1 MKPLR
6 PHYLQ
11 FTLGVALVLTSQ
23 WHAAAQT
30 NTAQNAADR
39 AAPAALAA
47 ADQPERVPYVRQ
59 TESERFRYYLQHMF
73 SPESVLRAGAA
84 AGINQAMNSPWE
96 WGQGGIGYGRR
107 FASAYGEHI
116 IQSTSMYGLGT
127 VLHEDNRYFL
137 SGETG
142 FGPRLKYALLST
154 MMGRHDD
161 GSRHFSFSQVAS
173 YGIAA
178 GVSRV
183 WQPPSTSGPGSFAGS
198 FAVGIAAEAG
208 FNVVREFF
216 PSILHARPPVAL
228 SQAYAH

>member
-6 PHYLQ
+6 RHSLQ
-11 FTLGVALVLTSQ
+11 FTLCVAFVLASQ

-30 NTAQNAADR
+30 NAAQSTADR

-47 ADQPERVPYVRQ
+47 ADQPERVPYVGQ
-59 TESERFRYYLQHMF
+59 TQNERFRYYLQHMF

-84 AGINQAMNSPWE
+84 AGINQAMNAPWE

-116 IQSTSMYGLGT
+116 VQSTSMYGLGT
-127 VLHEDNRYFL
+127 ILHEDNRYFL

-142 FGPRLKYALLST
+142 FRPRLKYALLST
-154 MMGRHDD
+154 VMGMHDD
-161 GSRHFSFSQVAS
+161 GTRHFSFSRVAS

-216 PSILHARPPVAL
+216 PRILHSHSPVEL